1 MRSLNIFYAFLIKDS
16 MTFIITQLDEEN
28 FRKQKWDFFLEFYVI
43 ISNIFLNR
51 PGFQRNIDKLLL
63 R

>member
-1 MRSLNIFYAFLIKDS
+1 

-28 FRKQKWDFFLEFYVI
+28 FRKQKWDLFLELHGI
-43 ISNIFLNR
+43 ISTIFLDR
-51 PGFQRNIDKLLL
+51 PGFQINIDKLLL